1 MDRSAPSPLPG
12 PTANLGRALR
22 GRRRSLG
29 LTQQDLARL
38 SGCGLAFLYELETG
52 KPTVRLDKVLAVL
65 AVLGL
70 ELSLVEGKRGLGI
83 DGHWLDEST

>member
-1 MDRSAPSPLPG
+1 MDRSSTTPSPTVP
-12 PTANLGRALR
+12 LGRALR

-38 SGCGLAFLYELETG
+38 SGCGLAFLYELEMG
-52 KPTVRLDKVLAVL
+52 KATVRLDKVLAVL

-70 ELSLVEGKRGLGI
+70 ELSLVEGKRGLGV
-83 DGHWLDEST
+83 DARWLDEGT